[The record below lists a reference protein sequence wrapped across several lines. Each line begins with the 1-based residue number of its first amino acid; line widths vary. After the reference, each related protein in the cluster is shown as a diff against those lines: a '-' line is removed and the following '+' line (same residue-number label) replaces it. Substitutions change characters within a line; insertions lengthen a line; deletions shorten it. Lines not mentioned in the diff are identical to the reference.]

1 MTPDEKALVTLR
13 SPRWDPNDHID
24 RYVTHEAITAFM
36 AKYLDQHPDG
46 TPLYQKASPADPWQG
61 PRNAA
66 GDQTYLPSL
75 WVILDTVADPRE
87 LTTVLVVYLVMTST
101 EAESFTQADWNAM
114 VEGKIAAAKVRQDE
128 DRRSK
133 RHKLDHDDRA
143 ERGGRERLKL
153 DHLPGQRV
161 IPDEALSQR
170 AKMRRT
176 KSLKAAQER
185 RKSRRMIAQGIVVQ
199 PSKDEW
205 RAMNPEQVKQYHQTI
220 DRLVT
225 IGTLDPFAVDEIE
238 NPEGSPI
245 AYLYRMGRMT
255 AKGDR
260 A

>member
-1 MTPDEKALVTLR
+1 MSPDEKALVTLR
-13 SPRWDPNDHID
+13 GPGWDPNDHVD
-24 RYVTHEAITAFM
+24 RYVTHEAVTMFM
-36 AKYLDQHPDG
+36 AQYLDRHLDG
-46 TPLYQKASPADPWQG
+46 TPVTEHRPTYPWQG
-61 PRNAA
+61 MVSETGSCVYCPTAFQIMQAHDDPA
-66 GDQTYLPSL
+66 GLTD
-75 WVILDTVADPRE
+75 RE
-87 LTTVLVVYLVMTST
+87 VLFLVMTST
-101 EAESFTQADWNAM
+101 EGESYTKADWHAM
-114 VEGKIAAAKVRQDE
+114 VEGKIAGAKVRQDA
-128 DRRSK
+128 DKRGK

-143 ERGGRERLKL
+143 ERGGRERLTL

-185 RKSRRMIAQGIVVQ
+185 RKLRRMIARGIVVQ

-205 RAMNPEQVKQYHQTI
+205 RAMSPTDVKQYHQTI
-220 DRLVT
+220 DRLVAM
-225 IGTLDPFAVDEIE
+225 GTLDPFAVDEIE

>member
-1 MTPDEKALVTLR
+1 MSPDEEALVTLR
-13 SPRWDPNDHID
+13 VPGWDPNDHVD
-24 RYVTHEAITAFM
+24 HYVTHEAVTAFM
-36 AKYLDQHPDG
+36 AQYLDQHSDG
-46 TPLYQKASPADPWQG
+46 TSTIKHDPVRGWQG
-61 PRNAA
+61 MTSETGTCVYRPTAFQIMQA
-66 GDQTYLPSL
+66 YDCPKALT
-75 WVILDTVADPRE
+75 DRE
-87 LTTVLVVYLVMTST
+87 VVFLVMTST
-101 EAESFTQADWNAM
+101 EAESFTRADWDAM
-114 VEGKIAAAKVRQDE
+114 VAGKIAEARVRQE
-128 DRRSK
+128 ADRRGK
-133 RHKLDHDDRA
+133 RRKLDHDDRA
-143 ERGGRERLKL
+143 ERGGRERLTL
-153 DHLPGQRV
+153 DRLPGQRV
-161 IPDEALSQR
+161 IPDEALPQR

-225 IGTLDPFAVDEIE
+225 MGTLDPFAVDEIE

>member
-1 MTPDEKALVTLR
+1 MNPDEKALVTLR
-13 SPRWDPNDHID
+13 LPGWDPNDHVD
-24 RYVTHEAITAFM
+24 RYVTHETVTAFM
-36 AKYLDQHPDG
+36 AQYLDQHPDG
-46 TPLYQKASPADPWQG
+46 ISTIEHDHVRGWQG
-61 PRNAA
+61 LVSEIGSCVYCATAFQIMQAHDDPA
-66 GDQTYLPSL
+66 GLTN
-75 WVILDTVADPRE
+75 RE
-87 LTTVLVVYLVMTST
+87 VLFLVMTST
-101 EAESFTQADWNAM
+101 TSESFTKADWDQM
-114 VEGKIAAAKVRQDE
+114 VAGKIAEAKVRQDE
-128 DRRSK
+128 DRRGK
-133 RHKLDHDDRA
+133 RHKHGHDDRA
-143 ERGGRERLKL
+143 ERGGRERLTL
-153 DHLPGQRV
+153 DRLPGQRV

-205 RAMNPEQVKQYHQTI
+205 RTMSPTDVKQYHQTI
-220 DRLVT
+220 DRLVAM
-225 IGTLDPFAVDEIE
+225 GTLDPFAVDEIE

>member
-1 MTPDEKALVTLR
+1 MTADEKALASVRRPDFDPHDRFVTM
-13 SPRWDPNDHID
+13 
-24 RYVTHEAITAFM
+24 EAVATYLAAFH
-36 AKYLDQHPDG
+36 DQHPDG
-46 TPLYQKASPADPWQG
+46 RSIIEHQITEKWQG
-61 PRNAA
+61 LVSETGMCVYHP
-66 GDQTYLPSL
+66 
-75 WVILDTVADPRE
+75 TVFEIMQRTTDPKTLTDRE
-87 LTTVLVVYLVMTST
+87 VLFLVMTADCPDT
-101 EAESFTQADWNAM
+101 YTAADWDAM
-114 VEGKIAAAKVRQDE
+114 VVQRLETANSRRDAAKRKE
-128 DRRSK
+128 RNS
-133 RHKLDHDDRA
+133 HDDERA
-143 ERGGRERLKL
+143 ERGGRERLML
-153 DHLPGQRV
+153 DPIPGQRV
-161 IPDEALSQR
+161 TPDEALSQR

-205 RAMNPEQVKQYHQTI
+205 RAMTPEQVKQYHQTI

-225 IGTLDPFAVDEIE
+225 MGTLDPFAVDEIE